1 MRRRQ
6 RENPPPD
13 PGKGEIAISFRNLT
27 SSSVTVDFAP
37 EGKSKTYYF
46 SIIARANYASY
57 ASDEEL
63 IRAAIAY
70 LESVA
75 AQQGRDLK
83 ELLAEEL
90 LKGNI
95 SWPFEGL
102 TPKTDYVAYAFGI
115 TPECEVTSALSKAEF
130 TTLASDSVQCTFAL
144 SATDVTATTLTLNVV
159 PSDDRVTYY
168 FDLLS
173 AEQYDAYCGG
183 SPDGVPAFVSGVY
196 LPSLADEYGLSVAD
210 VVADIASH
218 GPDSYAF
225 SGLNAATTYYAFA
238 VGLAPDGSTTTAAAV
253 EQFAT
258 SGQQPNTFEVSVTD
272 RGADW
277 AEIRVNP
284 LTAEPYLLVTELQ
297 EYFEGMTEEEIIAD
311 VLRAYN
317 KVLSDKT
324 HYGAIYVRET
334 RLIPDRDYY
343 ALVFGYDNG
352 AATTT
357 LTRQAFRTNRSVP
370 VDCTFTLAVQ
380 EVDKTTAKV
389 IVTPS
394 DETVSYFSYFIPAA
408 EYEAGGSDDTA
419 VRAYTDSVIDD
430 LTTQNDGWPRWE
442 VLQAVLTSGPVNW
455 TLDEGTLTPATDYYA
470 YAVGMTADG
479 TFTTPAATSERF
491 TTLAEH
497 ETLAAVTIKYNM
509 MDGASY
515 SRPDDALIYGWFY
528 PTNADQWYGAG
539 FVDDDSVLDWS
550 DEEAAAYLLEHGET
564 GYGSS
569 GSIFHFVPWGS
580 HINYL
585 AIAVDD
591 AGYHSPVA
599 RLSVTAD
606 RASLASAHAAGMPAA
621 DGGVMRTVL
630 SELGSFPW
638 GTRPDARPEHFR
650 SRRTLYIGTAQV
662 LPADRRSC

>member
-1 MRRRQ
+1 MRRQERG
-6 RENPPPD
+6 NPPPD
-13 PGKGEIAISFRNLT
+13 PGKGDIAISFRNLT

-37 EGKSKTYYF
+37 EDKSKTYYF

-57 ASDEEL
+57 QSDEEL

-75 AQQGRDLK
+75 AQHGRDLK

-102 TPKTDYVAYAFGI
+102 TPQTDYVAYAFGI
-115 TPECEVTSALSKAEF
+115 TAECEVTSSLSKAEF
-130 TTLASDSVQCTFAL
+130 TTLASESVQCTFAL
-144 SATDVTATTLTLNVV
+144 SASDLTPTSLTLNVV
-159 PSDDRVTYY
+159 PSDDRVAYY
-168 FDLLS
+168 FDLMS
-173 AEQYDAYCGG
+173 AEQYNAYCGG
-183 SPDGVPAFVSGVY
+183 SPDGVPAFVSEVY

-225 SGLNAATTYYAFA
+225 SGLDASTTYYGFA
-238 VGLAPDGSTTTAAAV
+238 VGLAHDGSTTTAAAV
-253 EQFAT
+253 EHFTTAGEEQNAFT
-258 SGQQPNTFEVSVTD
+258 VSVTD

-277 AEIRVNP
+277 ADIRVNP

-311 VLRAYN
+311 VLRAYD
-317 KVLSDKT
+317 KVLPDKT
-324 HYGAIYVRET
+324 HYGAIHVRET
-334 RLIPDRDYY
+334 RLIPDREYY

-352 AATTT
+352 AATTP
-357 LTRQAFRTNRSVP
+357 LTRQAFRTNRAVP
-370 VDCTFTLAVQ
+370 VDCTFTLAVK

-394 DETVSYFSYFIPAA
+394 DQTVSYFSYFIPAA
-408 EYEAGGSDDTA
+408 EYEAGGSDDAA
-419 VRAYTDSVIDD
+419 VRAYTDSVIDE
-430 LTTQNDGWPRWE
+430 LATHNPGWPRWE
-442 VLQAVLTSGPVNW
+442 VLQAVLASGPVNW

-479 TFTTPAATSERF
+479 TFTTPAAMSERF
-491 TTLAEH
+491 TTLGEH
-497 ETLAAVTIKYNM
+497 ETLATVSIKYTM
-509 MDGASY
+509 FDGAGY
-515 SRPDDALIYGWFY
+515 NHPDDALVYGWFY
-528 PTNADQWYGAG
+528 PQNANQWYGAG
-539 FVDDDSVLDWS
+539 FVDDDSVLEWS
-550 DEEAAAYLLEHGET
+550 DEEATAYLLEHGET

-569 GSIFHFVPWGS
+569 GSIYHFVPWGG

-606 RASLASAHAAGMPAA
+606 RASLAAAHKAGMPSV
-621 DGGVMRTVL
+621 DGCVTRTVL
-630 SELGSFPW
+630 PELGLFPW
-638 GTRPDARPEHFR
+638 GARCSARPEHFR
-650 SRRTLYIGTAQV
+650 SRRTLFIGSAEV
-662 LPADRRSC
+662 LPADRKTY